1 MKSLFVRMRSIHWV
15 GIVLLI
21 ANALFLTDNIWSIV
35 IQLVVAAVVLI
46 HDLDEKRWGVDTLRQ
61 VSEYMK
67 HFSAKDLSH
76 QSQVNVDFN
85 TELAEVMLVID
96 DFRNNIR
103 QALVEASQ
111 VADSSLNS
119 TSEIQDIMDSFSG
132 RIVESDELIVQ
143 ATKELSEVNQLSESL
158 VNNAKDTQ
166 EKIVCVGEVLGS
178 SQQDI
183 VDLEKRLGEYS
194 THNSELSNRLGE
206 LSDNAEQI
214 RSVLTVVGSIAD
226 QTNLLALN
234 AAIEAARAGDQ
245 GRGFAVVAD
254 EVRSLAVRTQQSL
267 EEIHQI
273 ISNITNS
280 TDDATKQMES
290 QTELLSGVI
299 DTMEGT
305 VESISQASSQA
316 RDAAKLMELTAD
328 ISRQSLQKNA
338 ETNDIV
344 IRFNQNTNDDQTT
357 IARVVELI
365 HKQKTLE
372 EKMNSKLEEF
382 TL

>member
-21 ANALFLTDNIWSIV
+21 GNALLLTDNIWSTV

-61 VSEYMK
+61 VSDYMK

-76 QSQVNVDFN
+76 DPEVNVNFN

-103 QALVEASQ
+103 QALLEASQ
-111 VADSSLNS
+111 VADSSLS
-119 TSEIQDIMDSFSG
+119 ATGEIQQIMDSFST
-132 RIVESDELIVQ
+132 RILESDELILQ
-143 ATKELSEVNQLSESL
+143 ATQELSEVNQLSESL
-158 VNNAKDTQ
+158 VDNARETQ
-166 EKIVCVGEVLGS
+166 EKILCVGEVLGS

-183 VDLEKRLGEYS
+183 TDLEKRLGEYS
-194 THNSELSNRLGE
+194 SHNNELANRLGE
-206 LSDNAEQI
+206 LSSNAEQI
-214 RSVLTVVGSIAD
+214 RSVLTVVGSIAE

-273 ISNITNS
+273 ISSITHS
-280 TDDATKQMES
+280 TDDATQQMKS

-299 DTMEGT
+299 NTMEGT
-305 VESISQASSQA
+305 VESISQATIQA
-316 RDAAKLMELTAD
+316 RDAAELMEMTAD
-328 ISRQSLQKNA
+328 ISRQLLQKNT
-338 ETNDIV
+338 ETNAIV
-344 IRFNQNTNDDQTT
+344 TRFNQNTNSDQST

-365 HKQKTLE
+365 HRQKTLE